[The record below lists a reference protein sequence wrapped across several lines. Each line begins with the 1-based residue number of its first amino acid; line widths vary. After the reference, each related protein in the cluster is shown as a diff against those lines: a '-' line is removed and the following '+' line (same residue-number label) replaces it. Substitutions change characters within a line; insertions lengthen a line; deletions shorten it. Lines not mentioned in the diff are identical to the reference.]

1 MSPVPPVFSASDAD
15 WLNDLLDLGFPL
27 CGWAASKSFR
37 IKPISTLCQK
47 VVITRSPSACV
58 VLLDKSVNHR
68 VEAKLIVSPR
78 SGDMRYG
85 NVVVAIDKQ
94 HVDGLE
100 ATYSYPRGAK
110 AATTRLSYPGRVVL
124 RSSSTSSTSTD
135 RDPSRDFVLGRV
147 ALSSFSHSQ
156 AIPGDKRQ
164 YYWSLQPAPV
174 CMNVAMLEILV
185 LD

>member
-68 VEAKLIVSPR
+68 VEGKTIVSPR
-78 SGDMRYG
+78 SGDIRYG

-94 HVDGLE
+94 HVDDLE
-100 ATYSYPRGAK
+100 AATYSYPRGAK
-110 AATTRLSYPGRVVL
+110 AATTRLSYPGVL
-124 RSSSTSSTSTD
+124 FFAALLVRTGIP
-135 RDPSRDFVLGRV
+135 RLVFGRV

-164 YYWSLQPAPV
+164 YYWSLQPASV
-174 CMNVAMLEILV
+174 CMNVAMLAILV